1 MSYNLF
7 SKKEQVEII
16 AELQKENASLKYK
29 VLDLENTDKTA
40 NDDLTRLQNN
50 YNNMVLT
57 RDDIYRCW
65 ERCERELSA
74 LQNRPSLFD
83 K

>member
-29 VLDLENTDKTA
+29 VLDLENIDKTA
-40 NDDLTRLQNN
+40 SDDLTILQNS
-50 YNNMVLT
+50 YNNMVLA
-57 RDDIYRCW
+57 RDGFYNGW
-65 ERCERELSA
+65 KRCEADLAA
-74 LQNRPSLFD
+74 LQNRPSIFD

>member
-7 SKKEQVEII
+7 SKKEQGEII

-29 VLDLENTDKTA
+29 ILDLENTDKTVG
-40 NDDLTRLQNN
+40 DDLTSLQNS
-50 YNNMVLT
+50 YNNMIVA
-57 RDDIYRCW
+57 RDDIYNCW
-65 ERCERELSA
+65 KRCEAELST
-74 LQNRPSLFD
+74 LQNRSSIFD